1 MVYLADYDGKVH
13 RLILH
18 LKVMELTIMRYR
30 KDAITAL
37 MTQYRT
43 QLPAQ
48 ESFENK
54 RKLMLEYIALY
65 YDNNKA
71 PHALVARLNYLDQ
84 GRCVGYNVLA
94 ALTGGVISGTIMM
107 LCSGYFD
114 PCKIV
119 LSFVV
124 YLILTAALAYAAYGV
139 IMLSIQYL
147 SNADPYFT
155 NEYEA
160 GRIRELLDEA
170 VDEIAQMRLRL

>member
-1 MVYLADYDGKVH
+1 
-13 RLILH
+13 
-18 LKVMELTIMRYR
+18 MRYR
-30 KDAITAL
+30 KDVITAL

-54 RKLMLEYIALY
+54 RKMMLEYIALY

-71 PHALVARLNYLDQ
+71 PQALVVRLNYLYQD
-84 GRCVGYNVLA
+84 RCVGYNVLA
-94 ALTGGVISGTIMM
+94 ALMGGLISSTVMM
-107 LCSGYFD
+107 LCSGYFN
-114 PCKIV
+114 PCKIL
-119 LSFVV
+119 LSFMV

-139 IMLSIQYL
+139 IMLGIRHL

-160 GRIRELLDEA
+160 GRIRELLEEA
-170 VDEIAQMRLRL
+170 VDEIAQMRLQL

>member
-1 MVYLADYDGKVH
+1 
-13 RLILH
+13 
-18 LKVMELTIMRYR
+18 MRYR

-54 RKLMLEYIALY
+54 RKMMLEYIALY
-65 YDNNKA
+65 YDNNKT
-71 PHALVARLNYLDQ
+71 PQALVARLNYLYQD
-84 GRCVGYNVLA
+84 RYVGYNVLA
-94 ALTGGVISGTIMM
+94 ALTGGVISGTIMT
-107 LCSGYFD
+107 LCSGFFN

-124 YLILTAALAYAAYGV
+124 YLILTATLAYAAYGV
-139 IMLSIQYL
+139 IMLGILNL

-160 GRIRELLDEA
+160 RRIRELLEEA
-170 VDEIAQMRLRL
+170 VDEIAQMRLQL